1 MRATNTLTI
10 SLPAAMAE
18 QMNKVQKKEN
28 RTRSELLREAW
39 RQYFESHYG
48 SYVPNK
54 AELSAIRKGR
64 AEIGRGQYR
73 TLQELLHDLDN
84 PHRKA
89 GRKTARK
96 SSS

>member
-1 MRATNTLTI
+1 MRATDTLTI

-18 QMNKVQKKEN
+18 QMKRVQKKEN

-48 SYVPNK
+48 SYKPTK
-54 AELSAIRKGR
+54 SDLLAIRKGR
-64 AEIGRGQYR
+64 AEIGRGEYI
-73 TLQELLHDLDN
+73 TLPELMHDLDHT
-84 PHRKA
+84 HRKT

-96 SSS
+96 SSR